1 MFSASHNSVIK
12 RAIPP
17 LPDTIISG
25 ISCYQPVDLQ
35 EGRKALQR
43 DLYRLDQRAED
54 NGMRFSKVKYWVLP
68 LDHNSRQCYRLG
80 EGWLESCSAVRVL
93 GVLVSSQLDMSQHV
107 RRWPRWP
114 MASWSGST
122 HMWPTQPGQWLSH
135 YTRAGEGASQTL
147 CSVLSP
153 SIWKG
158 HWVLECVYRRA
169 MELVKGLQ
177 HKSC

>member
-93 GVLVSSQLDMSQHV
+93 GVLVSSQLDMSSMCPDGQDGPWHPGLDQHTCGQHNQGSDCPIIRALV
-107 RRWPRWP
+107 R
-114 MASWSGST
+114 
-122 HMWPTQPGQWLSH
+122 
-135 YTRAGEGASQTL
+135 
-147 CSVLSP
+147 
-153 SIWKG
+153 G
-158 HWVLECVYRRA
+158 HLKPYV
-169 MELVKGLQ
+169 Q
-177 HKSC
+177 F